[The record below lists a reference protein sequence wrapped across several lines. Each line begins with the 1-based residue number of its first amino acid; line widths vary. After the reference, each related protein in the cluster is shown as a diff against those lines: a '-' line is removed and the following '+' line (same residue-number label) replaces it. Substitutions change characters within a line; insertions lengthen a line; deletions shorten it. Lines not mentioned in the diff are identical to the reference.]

1 MVMSI
6 HCRYHKYYRQEE
18 EGRNAG
24 KNDDCPYGIHQI
36 GKRCAWLAGFRDAN
50 RKHGVKHG

>member
-1 MVMSI
+1 MSI
-6 HCRYHKYYRQEE
+6 HCRYHKYYRQEK

-50 RKHGVKHG
+50 RKHVVKHG